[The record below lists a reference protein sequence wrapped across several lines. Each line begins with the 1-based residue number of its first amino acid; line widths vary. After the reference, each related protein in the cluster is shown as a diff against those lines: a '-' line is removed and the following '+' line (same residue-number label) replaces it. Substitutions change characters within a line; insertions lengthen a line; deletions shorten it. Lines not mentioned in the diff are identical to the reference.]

1 MPYTAPATTEP
12 NEPKLLG
19 PFLGYVTP
27 HSIKIWLH
35 LESEPQTIYLSLHD
49 GDDKAPRAAG
59 VLSLR
64 REKLFTDC
72 VTIEGLRSDTRY
84 FYKLWTDPEHSLPLN
99 LQGLT
104 EKDLQ
109 FRTLSE
115 DANAQIDFLL
125 MSCHNPTVSGADGFD
140 GHAVWADLP
149 QIINRESNKSV
160 RFVLLVGDQVYSDD
174 WEQKLLDEPTADARL
189 RLYLSAY
196 RRFWSNIHYRRVMC
210 ALPAVMM
217 WDDHDI
223 TDGWGSR
230 VDAYVGETSE
240 FKPEW
245 KRLFESA
252 FQAFSLM
259 QASRNPPTLAPNPRD
274 GLDFCFRIGPWGFVF
289 MDLRTN
295 RNLRQGRIITSEQAS
310 RIRDWVEANKRE
322 MHTVFVASSVVFSHG
337 SPVVE
342 DLTLKLWPYVMGL
355 VAWIASKSKWGEGL
369 QTKFNKSLGDISDD
383 IKDSWGSKE
392 NAGQADQVLDYLFG
406 LQNDREH
413 PLGVVIL
420 SGDIHTSG
428 YANIYSSDP
437 AHDGRSSI
445 PHITSSSVS
454 YSPFNWLMEAVYRQA
469 SKTVLLGTKSVYSS
483 QISHHFCS
491 RSAAVLSIRP
501 TRDEG
506 DFQLKVKYYLEGFP
520 EPQILLF
527 DLSRTSHRENISWV
541 AQEALFKK
549 DYAPANVD
557 VAAKME
563 EHAKVDVEAVMD
575 ERAKTWPVK
584 MNWRESVVD
593 LMKLWNM
600 DSSLGAR
607 KKLAQQW
614 GYTGV
619 LNGSGDMNIWLRNEV
634 LRRIKEAEGRV
645 PDGAAASPVTPAS
658 S

>member
-1 MPYTAPATTEP
+1 MTDTVP
-12 NEPKLLG
+12 NTSSPSETMLLG
-19 PFLGYVTP
+19 PFLGHVTP
-27 HSIKIWLH
+27 HSIRIWLH
-35 LESEPQTIYLSLHD
+35 LEGERQTIYASLHE
-49 GDDKAPRAAG
+49 GEVGAPQAAAG
-59 VLSLR
+59 VLNLR
-64 REKLFTDC
+64 ADKFFTDC
-72 VTIEGLRSDTRY
+72 ITVDGLRPDTRY
-84 FYKLWTDPEHSLPLN
+84 FYKLWTDPAHSLPLD

-104 EKDLQ
+104 EKELQ

-115 DANAQIDFLL
+115 DANRQIDFLL

-149 QIINRESNKSV
+149 QIISRESNKSV
-160 RFVLLVGDQVYSDD
+160 RFALLVGDQVYADD
-174 WEQKLLDEPTADARL
+174 WEKQVLAEPNADARML
-189 RLYLSAY
+189 LYLSAY
-196 RRFWSNIHYRRVMC
+196 RKFWSNIHYRRVMC
-210 ALPAVMM
+210 CLPAVMM

-230 VDAYVGETSE
+230 KDSYVGETSE

-245 KRLFESA
+245 KRLFETA

-259 QASRNPPTLAPNPRD
+259 QASRNPATLATNPRE
-274 GLDFCFRIGPWGFVF
+274 GQDFCFRIGPWGFIF

-295 RNLRQGRIITSEQAS
+295 RNLRQGRIITADQTGRIS
-310 RIRDWVEANKRE
+310 RWVEANRRE

-342 DLTLKLWPYVMGL
+342 DLTLKLWPYVMGF
-355 VAWIASKSKWGEGL
+355 VAWIASKAKWGKGL
-369 QTKFNKSLGDISDD
+369 ETKFDKSLGDISDD

-392 NAGQADQVLDYLFG
+392 NAGQTDLVLDYLFG

-428 YANIYSSDP
+428 YANIFSSDP
-437 AHDGRSSI
+437 AHVERSSI

-454 YSPFNWLMEAVYRQA
+454 YSPFNWLMEAVYRHA
-469 SKTVLLGTKSVYSS
+469 NKTVGLGAKGVYSS

-501 TRDEG
+501 TRNEG
-506 DFQLKVKYYLEGFP
+506 DYQLKVKYYLEGFP
-520 EPQILLF
+520 EPQILMF
-527 DLSRTSHRENISWV
+527 DLNRTSHRENIAWV
-541 AQEALFKK
+541 AQETLFEK
-549 DYAPANVD
+549 DYAPTANVD
-557 VAAKME
+557 V
-563 EHAKVDVEAVMD
+563 EALMKA
-575 ERAKTWPVK
+575 RARAIPEDL
-584 MNWRESVVD
+584 NWRESIVD

-614 GYTGV
+614 GYTGA
-619 LNGSGDMNIWLRNEV
+619 LNGSAEMNIWLYQQV
-634 LRRIKEAEGRV
+634 IRRIREAGGRV
-645 PDGAAASPVTPAS
+645 PDVVAPSGASDDGLKGNRS
-658 S
+658 

>member
-1 MPYTAPATTEP
+1 MASTATNTLAPE
-12 NEPKLLG
+12 EPKLLG
-19 PFLGYVTP
+19 PFLGYVTS

-35 LESEPQTIYLSLHD
+35 LESKPQTIYVSLHE
-49 GDDKAPRAAG
+49 GNVKAPQAAAG
-59 VLSLR
+59 VLNLR
-64 REKLFTDC
+64 KENLFTDC
-72 VTIEGLRSDTRY
+72 ITIEGLRADTRY
-84 FYKLWTDPEHSLPLN
+84 FYKLWTDPQHLLSLD

-109 FRTLSE
+109 FCTLS
-115 DANAQIDFLL
+115 DDTNAQIDFLL

-149 QIINRESNKSV
+149 QIISRESNKSV
-160 RFVLLVGDQVYSDD
+160 RFVLLVGDQAYADD
-174 WEQKLLDEPTADARL
+174 WETQLLDEPNADARL

-230 VDAYVGETSE
+230 VDSYVGETSE

-274 GLDFCFRIGPWGFVF
+274 GLDFGFRIGPWGFVF

-295 RNLRQGRIITSEQAS
+295 RNLRQGRIITPDQLD
-310 RIRDWVEANKRE
+310 RIRNWVEANRRE
-322 MHTVFVASSVVFSHG
+322 MHTLFVASSVVFSHG

-342 DLTLKLWPYVMGL
+342 DLTLKLWPYVMKFI
-355 VAWIASKSKWGEGL
+355 AWIASKAKWGEGL

-392 NAGQADQVLDYLFG
+392 NAEQADLVLNYLFA
-406 LQNDREH
+406 LQNDRER

-428 YANIYSSDP
+428 YANIYSSNLI
-437 AHDGRSSI
+437 HVERSSI

-454 YSPFNWLMEAVYRQA
+454 YSPFHWLMEAVYRHA
-469 SKTVLLGTKSVYSS
+469 SKTVGLGAKGIYSS

-527 DLSRTSHRENISWV
+527 DLSRTSHRENIAWV

-557 VAAKME
+557 VGAKMDE
-563 EHAKVDVEAVMD
+563 RAKVDVEAVMD
-575 ERAKTWPVK
+575 ERAKASPID

-619 LNGSGDMNIWLRNEV
+619 LNGSAEMNTWLRDEV
-634 LRRIKEAEGRV
+634 LRRIKVAGGRA
-645 PDGAAASPVTPAS
+645 PDGAVGPVTPAS

>member
-1 MPYTAPATTEP
+1 
-12 NEPKLLG
+12 
-19 PFLGYVTP
+19 
-27 HSIKIWLH
+27 
-35 LESEPQTIYLSLHD
+35 
-49 GDDKAPRAAG
+49 
-59 VLSLR
+59 
-64 REKLFTDC
+64 
-72 VTIEGLRSDTRY
+72 
-84 FYKLWTDPEHSLPLN
+84 
-99 LQGLT
+99 
-104 EKDLQ
+104 
-109 FRTLSE
+109 
-115 DANAQIDFLL
+115 
-125 MSCHNPTVSGADGFD
+125 
-140 GHAVWADLP
+140 
-149 QIINRESNKSV
+149 
-160 RFVLLVGDQVYSDD
+160 
-174 WEQKLLDEPTADARL
+174 
-189 RLYLSAY
+189 
-196 RRFWSNIHYRRVMC
+196 MC

-230 VDAYVGETSE
+230 VDSYVGETSE

-274 GLDFCFRIGPWGFVF
+274 GLDFGFRIGPWGFVF

-295 RNLRQGRIITSEQAS
+295 RNLRQGRIITPDQLD
-310 RIRDWVEANKRE
+310 RIRNWVEANRRE
-322 MHTVFVASSVVFSHG
+322 MHTLFVASSVVFSHG

-342 DLTLKLWPYVMGL
+342 DLTLKLWPYVMKFI
-355 VAWIASKSKWGEGL
+355 AWIASKAKWGEGL

-392 NAGQADQVLDYLFG
+392 NAEQADLVLDYLFA
-406 LQNDREH
+406 LQNDRER

-428 YANIYSSDP
+428 YANIYSSNLI
-437 AHDGRSSI
+437 HVERSSI

-454 YSPFNWLMEAVYRQA
+454 YSPFHWLMEAVYRHA
-469 SKTVLLGTKSVYSS
+469 SKTVELGAKGIYSS

-527 DLSRTSHRENISWV
+527 DLSRTSHRENIAWV

-557 VAAKME
+557 VGAKMDE
-563 EHAKVDVEAVMD
+563 RAKVDVEAVMD
-575 ERAKTWPVK
+575 ERAKASPID

-619 LNGSGDMNIWLRNEV
+619 LNGSAEMNIWLRDEV
-634 LRRIKEAEGRV
+634 LRRIKEAGGRA
-645 PDGAAASPVTPAS
+645 PGGAVSPVTPAS

>member
-1 MPYTAPATTEP
+1 MSEP
-12 NEPKLLG
+12 VQSPSNPTEPKLLG

-27 HSIKIWLH
+27 QSIKIWLH
-35 LESEPQTIYLSLHD
+35 LEGDCQTIYVSLHE
-49 GDDKAPRAAG
+49 GDFKAPRSAVG
-59 VLSLR
+59 VLNLR

-72 VTIEGLRSDTRY
+72 VTIEGLHSDTKY
-84 FYKLWTDPEHSLPLN
+84 YYKLWTDPERSLLLD

-109 FRTLSE
+109 FQTLSA

-125 MSCHNPTVSGADGFD
+125 MSCHNPTVSGADRFD

-149 QIINRESNKSV
+149 QIISRDSNRSV
-160 RFVLLVGDQVYSDD
+160 RFALLVGDQVYADD
-174 WEQKLLDEPTADARL
+174 WEEKILAEPNADARM

-230 VDAYVGETSE
+230 VDSFIGDTSD

-245 KRLFESA
+245 KHLFESA
-252 FQAFSLM
+252 FQAFALM
-259 QASRNPPTLAPNPRD
+259 QASRNPPTLATDTRD

-295 RNLRQGRIITSEQAS
+295 RNLRRRRIITPDQAD
-310 RIRDWVEANKRE
+310 RIRKWIDTNRRE
-322 MHTVFVASSVVFSHG
+322 MQTVFVASSVVFSHG

-342 DLTLKLWPYVMGL
+342 DLTLKLWPYVMRF
-355 VAWIASKSKWGEGL
+355 VAWIASQAKWGEGL

-392 NAGQADQVLDYLFG
+392 NAGQADMVLDQLFN
-406 LQNDREH
+406 LQNDREA

-428 YANIYSSDP
+428 YANIYSSDL
-437 AHDGRSSI
+437 AHIERSSI

-454 YSPFNWLMEAVYRQA
+454 YSPFNWLMEAVYRYA
-469 SKTVLLGTKSVYSS
+469 SKTVALGVKGVYSS

-501 TRDEG
+501 TRDDG

-541 AQEALFKK
+541 AQETLFKK
-549 DYAPANVD
+549 EYAPANVD
-557 VAAKME
+557 VGAK
-563 EHAKVDVEAVMD
+563 MD
-575 ERAKTWPVK
+575 ERAKTDIETLMDERAK
-584 MNWRESVVD
+584 ASSEDLNWRESIVD

-607 KKLAQQW
+607 KKLAQHW
-614 GYTGV
+614 GYGGV
-619 LNGSGDMNIWLRNEV
+619 LNGSAEMNLWLREQV
-634 LRRIKEAEGRV
+634 ILRIRATEGGAT
-645 PDGAAASPVTPAS
+645 DGADGSVTPTHS
-658 S
+658 

>member
-1 MPYTAPATTEP
+1 MTDTVP
-12 NEPKLLG
+12 NTSSASETMLLG
-19 PFLGYVTP
+19 PFLGHVTP
-27 HSIKIWLH
+27 HSIRIWLH
-35 LESEPQTIYLSLHD
+35 LEGERPTIYASLHE
-49 GDDKAPRAAG
+49 GDVNAPQAATG
-59 VLSLR
+59 VLNLR
-64 REKLFTDC
+64 AEKFFTDC
-72 VTIEGLRSDTRY
+72 VTVDGLQPDTRY
-84 FYKLWTDPEHSLPLN
+84 FYKLWTDPAHSLPLD

-104 EKDLQ
+104 EKELQ

-149 QIINRESNKSV
+149 QIISRESNKSV
-160 RFVLLVGDQVYSDD
+160 RFALLVGDQVYADD
-174 WEQKLLDEPTADARL
+174 WEKRVLAEPNADARM

-196 RRFWSNIHYRRVMC
+196 RQYWSNIHYRRVMC
-210 ALPAVMM
+210 RLPAVMM

-230 VDAYVGETSE
+230 KDSYVGETSE
-240 FKPEW
+240 FRPEW
-245 KRLFESA
+245 KRLFETA

-259 QASRNPPTLAPNPRD
+259 QASRNPATLATNSRE
-274 GLDFCFRIGPWGFVF
+274 GQDFCFRIGPWGFIF

-295 RNLRQGRIITSEQAS
+295 RNLRQGRIITADQTG
-310 RIRDWVEANKRE
+310 RIGRWVEANRRE

-342 DLTLKLWPYVMGL
+342 DLTLKLWPYVMGF
-355 VAWIASKSKWGEGL
+355 VAWIASKAKWGKGL
-369 QTKFNKSLGDISDD
+369 QTKFDKSLGDISDD

-392 NAGQADQVLDYLFG
+392 NAGQTDLVLDYLFG

-428 YANIYSSDP
+428 YANIFSSDP
-437 AHDGRSSI
+437 AHTERSSI
-445 PHITSSSVS
+445 PHVTSSSVS
-454 YSPFNWLMEAVYRQA
+454 YSPFNWLMEAVYRHA
-469 SKTVLLGTKSVYSS
+469 NKTVGLGAKGFYSS

-501 TRDEG
+501 TRNEG
-506 DFQLKVKYYLEGFP
+506 DYQLKVKYYLEGFP
-520 EPQILLF
+520 EPQILMF
-527 DLSRTSHRENISWV
+527 DLNRTSHRENITWV
-541 AQEALFKK
+541 AQEALFDK
-549 DYAPANVD
+549 DYAPTANVD
-557 VAAKME
+557 VEALMKARATAIPE
-563 EHAKVDVEAVMD
+563 EL
-575 ERAKTWPVK
+575 
-584 MNWRESVVD
+584 NWRESIVD

-614 GYTGV
+614 GYTGA
-619 LNGSGDMNIWLRNEV
+619 LNGSAEMNIWLYQQVIQRIREAGGRAPDVGAIDDSLTGN
-634 LRRIKEAEGRV
+634 RR
-645 PDGAAASPVTPAS
+645 
-658 S
+658 